1 MVTAGGGYRI
11 LSPGI
16 GGTGV
21 VTINALL
28 ATAASIEG
36 LFVITLDQTGLAQK
50 GGAVVSHLLVSESAV
65 AAPSKI
71 NTANADL
78 VLGFDL
84 VTLTHP
90 DNFRCL
96 GKSRT
101 AAVLNTTLAPTGET
115 IRKRRVLGDLE
126 QRLGQI
132 EAATDRGSNVYVDAT
147 RFAESLFGTH
157 MLSNMFLLG
166 TAWQAG
172 LIPLRRESIEAAIR
186 LNAVEVDRN
195 LLAFA
200 YGRACYADPSGV
212 ESLVTLSTE
221 RDGTVQ
227 SAHWGL
233 PLSPARQRQPGLP
246 KASLAESRPDWAAE
260 LTAYQNAA
268 YARRFTEAVERVR
281 REAPELADTV
291 ARNLYKLMAYK
302 DEYEVGR
309 LLTSASFRA
318 EIGAQFESVEKLEF
332 LLHPPLLRRLGLK
345 RKIAIGRWPLR
356 LLASLKWLRGTPLDP
371 FGWTTHR
378 RRERQLIGWYLELI
392 DQALPLPVDIAK
404 EILDLP
410 EMIRGFEH
418 IKERSIDQVQQL
430 AKAKLASATAL
441 QARTLQ

>member
-1 MVTAGGGYRI
+1 MASAGGGYRI

-36 LFVITLDQTGLAQK
+36 LSVITLDQTGLAQK

-71 NTANADL
+71 NTANANL

-96 GKSRT
+96 DKSRT
-101 AAVLNTTLAPTGET
+101 AAVLNTTLVPTGET
-115 IRKRRVLGDLE
+115 IRKRRVLSDLE

-132 EAATDRGSNVYVDAT
+132 EAATDRGRNVYVDAT
-147 RFAESLFGTH
+147 RFAESLLGTH

-195 LLAFA
+195 LLAFG
-200 YGRACYADPSGV
+200 YGRAWYADPAGV
-212 ESLVTLSTE
+212 ESLVT
-221 RDGTVQ
+221 
-227 SAHWGL
+227 
-233 PLSPARQRQPGLP
+233 P
-246 KASLAESRPDWAAE
+246 KGPLAESQPDWAAE

-281 REAPELADTV
+281 REAPELAEIV

-309 LLTSASFRA
+309 LLTSPSSRA
-318 EIGAQFESVEKLEF
+318 EIGAQWESVDKLEF

-345 RKIAIGRWPLR
+345 RKIAIGRWPLS
-356 LLASLKWLRGTPLDP
+356 LLARLKWLRDTPLDP
-371 FGWTTHR
+371 FGWTAHR

-404 EILDLP
+404 EVLDLP
-410 EMIRGFEH
+410 DMIRGFEH

-430 AKAKLASATAL
+430 AKAKLGSATAL